1 MKLFQALG
9 FTIIIMG
16 APSPVFA
23 EDTYI
28 DGYIRDDGG
37 YVQPHFRSQADNYT
51 DNNFS
56 SRGNTNPYTEERGT
70 ESIPMLGSPNSGENN
85 FNAQPS
91 ARSWNNDK
99 PRGSSYQNP
108 PRGM

>member
-1 MKLFQALG
+1 MKLFEALG
-9 FTIIIMG
+9 FAIIIMG

-37 YVQPHFRSQADNYT
+37 YVQPHFRSQADDYS

-56 SRGNTNPYTEERGT
+56 AEGNTNPYTGDRGNV
-70 ESIPMLGSPNSGENN
+70 SPPTIFPNHGEND
-85 FNAQPS
+85 FKPAPS
-91 ARSWNNDK
+91 TRNWNNDR

-108 PRGM
+108 PSGM